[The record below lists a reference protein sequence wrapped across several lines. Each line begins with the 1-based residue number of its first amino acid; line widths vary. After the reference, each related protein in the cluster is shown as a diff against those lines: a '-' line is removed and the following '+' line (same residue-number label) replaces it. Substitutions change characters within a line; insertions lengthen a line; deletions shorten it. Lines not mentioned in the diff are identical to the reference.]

1 MNWLMPAAVA
11 SLTGT
16 LLLSLVYF
24 YLYTEDRQRYLAIW
38 CASWALYSIRFCF
51 LIFAVLFG
59 KNRVFDL
66 GYYEFNL
73 IGGPLLVWGVSM
85 FLSRSMSKV
94 WLLST
99 SLLALWIPIA
109 IWEDFSF
116 FSLTFPAFTFLAF
129 IYIWTGI
136 AFLRTQNLQG
146 LGKYFVGW
154 TFIIWGIHKGDYPL
168 LRQVT
173 WFAPWGY
180 SLGESFAVMA
190 AIGMLLIYFEK
201 VNAELLVNQDKLKES
216 ETKYRQLFQSSYD
229 IFLFLDRGG
238 NILDVNPRA
247 EQLTGYPQSE
257 LRKMNIFQHLIVPE
271 NQPIIR
277 EVIKDLFEG
286 RSRKYEE
293 RWRTKD
299 GKIIYLDGLS
309 VPRISHTGEILSTF
323 CTLRDITE
331 QKRVEDE
338 LRRSERVL
346 REAEE
351 LGHTG
356 SWEHNLRTGE
366 IFNSEENARIY
377 FGDDSS
383 KGARF
388 EDYAD
393 AVHPDDLA
401 FVMGR
406 HAQLLAQGGPSD
418 IEFRVVWP
426 DGSVHVLFG
435 RATVVRDESGQ
446 AVRVYGTN
454 LDITER
460 KHAETALRQSQE
472 RYRLIVDTANEG
484 ICVLDEDNK
493 ITFVN
498 AQMADMLGYES
509 KEMIGRELESF
520 IFKEDLPDYAHKN
533 EMRRQGIAEHFERR
547 WRRKDGEVVQTI
559 VSATPILDAE
569 HHFLGSFATILDITE
584 RKKLEE
590 QLRQAQKIEAIGLLA
605 GGVAHDFNNI
615 LTAIIGYSHL
625 SLMKLP
631 PNDPVRLNLEQILES
646 SNRAAVL
653 TQSLLAFSRR
663 QPVKLAVIDLN
674 LVIKEFEKFI
684 QRLIREDIAL
694 ETICTGGTL
703 PVMADRGQFEHVIM
717 NLATNAR
724 DAMPQGGKLL
734 IETSNVG
741 MDKEFIEAHGFGE
754 VGEYALVSVSD
765 TGMGMDEHTRSRIFE
780 PFFTTK
786 EQGKGTGLG
795 LSMVY
800 GTIKQH
806 NGYLNV
812 YSEPGKGTMVKI
824 YLPRANPA
832 LIVDQIK
839 TQNAIIRGGTETILV
854 AEDDTAIRKLT
865 VTVLR
870 ESGYTVI
877 ESVDGSDAVLKFKE
891 NKDSIKL
898 VLLDGIMPMMNGKE
912 ALRAIKD
919 ILPNIKCLFMSGYAE
934 DIFSKDGVSED
945 ETDFILKPASPTALL
960 VKIREVLD
968 K

>member
-24 YLYTEDRQRYLAIW
+24 YLYIQDRQRYLVIW

-51 LIFAVLFG
+51 LILVFLFG
-59 KNRVFDL
+59 KNNVFDL

-73 IGGPLLVWGVSM
+73 LGGPLLVWGVSM
-85 FLSRSMSKV
+85 FLGRDMSKV

-109 IWEDFSF
+109 IWGNFSF

-146 LGKYFVGW
+146 FGKYFVGW

-201 VNAELLVNQDKLKES
+201 VKAELLINQDKLKES

-229 IFLFLDRGG
+229 IILFSDKEG
-238 NILDVNPRA
+238 NILDINPRA
-247 EQLTGYPQSE
+247 ELLTGYPQSD

-309 VPRISHTGEILSTF
+309 VPRISRTGEVLSTF

-346 REAEE
+346 RKAEE

-356 SWEHNLRTGE
+356 SWEHNLLTGE
-366 IFNSEENARIY
+366 IFNSEENARIF

-383 KGARF
+383 KGTRF

-393 AVHPDDLA
+393 AVHPDDRT
-401 FVMGR
+401 FVMER
-406 HAQLLAQGGPSD
+406 HAQLLAEGGPRD

-435 RATVVRDESGQ
+435 LATVVRDESGQ

-454 LDITER
+454 VDITER
-460 KHAETALRQSQE
+460 KFAEKALRQSQE

-484 ICVLDEDNK
+484 IWVMDEADK
-493 ITFVN
+493 TTFVN
-498 AQMADMLGYES
+498 AQMAEMFGYEVN
-509 KEMIGRELESF
+509 EMFGRKLESF
-520 IFKEDLPDYAHKN
+520 LFKEDLPDYALKM
-533 EMRRQGIAEHFERR
+533 EKRRQGIAEHFERR
-547 WRRKDGEVVQTI
+547 WQRKDGHVVQTI
-559 VSATPILDAE
+559 VSATPIIDAE
-569 HHFLGSFATILDITE
+569 HHFLGSFAMILDITE
-584 RKKLEE
+584 RRKLEE
-590 QLRQAQKIEAIGLLA
+590 QLQQAQKMEAIGLLA

-615 LTAIIGYSHL
+615 LTAIIGYTHL

-631 PNDPVRLNLEQILES
+631 SNDPVRLNLEQILES

-663 QPVKLAVIDLN
+663 QPINLAVIDLN
-674 LVIKEFEKFI
+674 IVVKEFEKFI
-684 QRLIREDIAL
+684 HRLIREDIVL
-694 ETICTGGTL
+694 ETVCAEGVL
-703 PVMADRGQFEHVIM
+703 PVMADRGQIEQVIM
-717 NLATNAR
+717 NLVTNAR
-724 DAMPQGGKLL
+724 DAMPHGGKLL
-734 IETSNVG
+734 IETREAHI
-741 MDKEFIEAHGFGE
+741 DREFIETHGFGE
-754 VGEYALVSVSD
+754 TGKYALVLVTD
-765 TGMGMDEHTRSRIFE
+765 TGIGMDEKTRFRIFE

-795 LSMVY
+795 LSMAY
-800 GTIKQH
+800 GTVKQH
-806 NGYLNV
+806 NGYINV
-812 YSEPGKGTMVKI
+812 YSELEKGTTLEI
-824 YLPRANPA
+824 YLPRVNTAMSVNK
-832 LIVDQIK
+832 IK
-839 TQNAIIRGGTETILV
+839 GQGSIARGGDGDHL
-854 AEDDTAIRKLT
+854 
-865 VTVLR
+865 
-870 ESGYTVI
+870 SG
-877 ESVDGSDAVLKFKE
+877 
-891 NKDSIKL
+891 
-898 VLLDGIMPMMNGKE
+898 
-912 ALRAIKD
+912 
-919 ILPNIKCLFMSGYAE
+919 
-934 DIFSKDGVSED
+934 
-945 ETDFILKPASPTALL
+945 
-960 VKIREVLD
+960 
-968 K
+968 